1 MTNESLN
8 YTTIVLVILSVIL
21 VVMSKWCY
29 LDMDLGST
37 VQHKIPW
44 FLKHMYNKLK
54 YLLLD
59 HKIF

>member
-29 LDMDLGST
+29 LDMDLEST
-37 VQHKIPW
+37 VQHKIP
-44 FLKHMYNKLK
+44 
-54 YLLLD
+54 
-59 HKIF
+59 